1 MLPPVDESVLTDNP
15 DFDKLYKSL
24 SQDILHPDG
33 STKNDAAAKERDA
46 VRQELKAYRLRA
58 TRQHLLKQAIAHAT
72 PQTTAPSTSAQPASG
87 IAGRKGIPQNQRTRS
102 YLARTTSSS
111 TTAAAAAAAA
121 KAEAEAEAEAAEAA
135 LLSPT
140 GKQQQLPP
148 ELLDLLLLL
157 PDFLEKAPRQ
167 LLPPI
172 LVAAPPGHPPLLPL
186 PHPPPQADPLLSKHL
201 TTQSVALTR
210 VLHPTTNA
218 SFLHRHTAHL
228 PATTS
233 ALVGKLTATRLELTQ
248 SRLRTTTT
256 LLNHLDQHARALA
269 ILVRA
274 LEAKHGPAAHS
285 TALRSQLACLEA
297 ALWASSLRLLLA
309 ETKGRVYP
317 PGSGGAL
324 RNYRRHLRDQQMR
337 LEDASRVREREL
349 EDYGV
354 NVRSGAGGSDSGS
367 VQGQTGIESDSEDEK
382 EMSAKE
388 RRMREMARIWREME
402 GRLAE
407 IQADLDRLGRS

>member
-15 DFDKLYKSL
+15 GFDKLYKSL
-24 SQDILHPDG
+24 SEDILNPDG

-46 VRQELKAYRLRA
+46 VRQELKQYRLRA
-58 TRQHLLKQAIAHAT
+58 TRQHLLKQAISNAT
-72 PQTTAPSTSAQPASG
+72 PQTVSGAAPSQPAPTA
-87 IAGRKGIPQNQRTRS
+87 AGRTGIPQHQRARSHLTRQN
-102 YLARTTSSS
+102 SSS
-111 TTAAAAAAAA
+111 TAAAAAEAD
-121 KAEAEAEAEAAEAA
+121 AEGP
-135 LLSPT
+135 LSPT

-148 ELLDLLLLL
+148 ELVDLLLLL

-167 LLPPI
+167 LLPQSD
-172 LVAAPPGHPPLLPL
+172 LRLLLSTRPFSRFPTHL
-186 PHPPPQADPLLSKHL
+186 PKLTPLLSKHL
-201 TTQSVALTR
+201 TTQAAALTR

-228 PATTS
+228 PTATS
-233 ALVGKLTATRLELTQ
+233 ALVTQLTTTRHELTQ
-248 SRLRTTTT
+248 ARLRTTTT

-285 TALRSQLACLEA
+285 TALRSQRACLEA
-297 ALWASSLRLLLA
+297 ALWAASLRLLLA

-317 PGSGGAL
+317 AGSGGAL
-324 RNYRRHLRDQQMR
+324 ANYRRHLRDQQMR

-354 NVRSGAGGSDSGS
+354 VSRSSGN
-367 VQGQTGIESDSEDEK
+367 ESDDDDDEN
-382 EMSAKE
+382 EMSVKE

>member
-72 PQTTAPSTSAQPASG
+72 PQTTAPSTSSQPASG

-102 YLARTTSSS
+102 YLARTTSRPTISHGQA
-111 TTAAAAAAAA
+111 TAAPA
-121 KAEAEAEAEAAEAA
+121 
-135 LLSPT
+135 
-140 GKQQQLPP
+140 G
-148 ELLDLLLLL
+148 
-157 PDFLEKAPRQ
+157 APRPAPAPPG
-167 LLPPI
+167 LPRESPAATATPI
-172 LVAAPPGHPPLLPL
+172 LAAAPPGHPPLLPL

-354 NVRSGAGGSDSGS
+354 NVRSGAGGGSDSGS

>member
-72 PQTTAPSTSAQPASG
+72 PQTTAPSTSSQPASG

-167 LLPPI
+167 LLPQSSLRLLLGTRPFSRFPTHLPKLTPPLI
-172 LVAAPPGHPPLLPL
+172 QTPDHPVRRPDPGPTPDHQRLLPAPAHGAPPRHHVGPGR
-186 PHPPPQADPLLSKHL
+186 QAD
-201 TTQSVALTR
+201 R
-210 VLHPTTNA
+210 DA
-218 SFLHRHTAHL
+218 SRAD
-228 PATTS
+228 A
-233 ALVGKLTATRLELTQ
+233 
-248 SRLRTTTT
+248 
-256 LLNHLDQHARALA
+256 HARALA

-354 NVRSGAGGSDSGS
+354 NVRSGAGGGSDSGS